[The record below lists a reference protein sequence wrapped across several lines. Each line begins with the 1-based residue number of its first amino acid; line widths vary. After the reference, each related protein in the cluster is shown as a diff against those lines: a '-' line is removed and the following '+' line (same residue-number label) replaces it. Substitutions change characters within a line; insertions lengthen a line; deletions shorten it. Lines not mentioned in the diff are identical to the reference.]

1 MFSFGEKGKLGVEVG
16 AMYYRELNE
25 DVYDDMDA
33 SMTGFD
39 GKYYIDG
46 YKTDMN
52 RAIFSVKTNY
62 SVDKLNVYGEFS
74 HTFSDNDNTA
84 VDAGVKLSF

>member
-39 GKYYIDG
+39 GKYSIGG

-52 RAIFSVKTNY
+52 RATFSVKTNY
-62 SVDKLNVYGEFS
+62 AVDNFSAYGEFS
-74 HTFSDNDNTA
+74 HTFADNDNTI
-84 VDAGVKLSF
+84 VDAGIKLSF